1 MNNTLQQTIF
11 WVRTVSAFSE
21 YSDFVMMLWFGMD
34 LIDTSE
40 NKYQQIIE
48 KLNQD

>member
-1 MNNTLQQTIF
+1 MNNTLQQTTF
-11 WVRTVSAFSE
+11 WVRTVSTLSE
-21 YSDFVMMLWFGMD
+21 YSDFVMLWFGTD

>member
-1 MNNTLQQTIF
+1 MNNTLQQTF
-11 WVRTVSAFSE
+11 WVRTVSTLSE
-21 YSDFVMMLWFGMD
+21 YSDFVMLWFGMD

-48 KLNQD
+48 KLHQD

>member
-1 MNNTLQQTIF
+1 MNNTLQQTTF
-11 WVRTVSAFSE
+11 WVRTVSTLSE
-21 YSDFVMMLWFGMD
+21 YSDFVMILWFDMD
-34 LIDTSE
+34 LIDTNE